1 MQQKSLSNWIDA
13 SCGNKAD
20 NYAFPLPQII
30 PLNILFQHPIQIQIY
45 RQTSEIISSLLE
57 YFSASAVYIRAL
69 SQIYKQTSE
78 KDEACFSFFYSDDAK
93 QASFATTGNKRRLRR
108 RELKFPKG
116 VRHAVPKKTFSLT
129 RLHELS
135 KHVCRPRSSPRGLQ
149 DRHSGQ
155 CSVASNDFWNG
166 EEKGVAPDG
175 RREDA

>member
-1 MQQKSLSNWIDA
+1 MQQKSFSNWIDA
-13 SCGNKAD
+13 SCRNKAD

-69 SQIYKQTSE
+69 PQIYKQTSE
-78 KDEACFSFFYSDDAK
+78 KHEACFSFFT
-93 QASFATTGNKRRLRR
+93 ATTRNKRRLRR

-116 VRHAVPKKTFSLT
+116 VRHAVPKKIFSLT

-175 RREDA
+175 RRADA